1 MTVINDRAADQL
13 FRVGR
18 ELWGELHL
26 RKGWIRGGEISLSL
40 SRVGERG
47 GITISGGDN
56 GKLKSRDCHQV
67 DLVPRVKTGN

>member
-1 MTVINDRAADQL
+1 MIGLLINYSGLGGNYGANYIY
-13 FRVGR
+13 G
-18 ELWGELHL
+18 
-26 RKGWIRGGEISLSL
+26 RGGLEGARFLSLSL